1 MREYFRPYN
10 KVLEIGATDYAQKVV
25 LLTDTSGGTLGC
37 NYVVVTALSGGS
49 DDGMFQVVPSGT
61 NTMYGPAFAY
71 GGTWDTES
79 AGDGVMS
86 LSGRDRG
93 PSGYNNAG
101 ARTSN
106 SASGVL
112 GLIAN
117 GSTGTVIFSLAP
129 HEEARALIIT
139 QTGGNATRYGINYGH
154 VVLSNPRADN
164 IWDAKELTWTSGL

>member
-1 MREYFRPYN
+1 MF
-10 KVLEIGATDYAQKVV
+10 V
-25 LLTDTSGGTLGC
+25 LLTDTSAGTINC
-37 NYVVVTALSGGS
+37 NYISFTPLSGG
-49 DDGMFQVVPSGT
+49 DDSGFFQVVPSGT
-61 NTMYGPAFAY
+61 NTMYGPEFVI

-79 AGDGVMS
+79 AGDGVLS

-93 PSGYNNAG
+93 PSGYTNANLR
-101 ARTSN
+101 ASN

-129 HEEARALIIT
+129 HEEARAIIIT
-139 QTGGNATRYGINYGH
+139 QVGGTATLFGINYGH

-164 IWDAKELTWTSGL
+164 IWDAKELTFTSGI